1 MNVVEIISHHIL
13 DHDWGLS
20 LGGVRLPVTT
30 HSVTIF
36 AVSVILL
43 VGLVLLARSARNT
56 KPARLLG
63 TLAEEYVT
71 FIRDGMVL
79 PNMGAEG
86 KPMLPYFC
94 TLFLFI
100 LCVNLAGM
108 IPEMKTATSNI
119 SVTAA
124 LALCSGALILYSGL
138 KFHGVIG
145 FIKGFVP
152 SGTPGWLVPLIFPL
166 EVLST
171 VIKVCVLAIR
181 LFANMLSGHMV
192 LLCLLL
198 IVFIVGQMH
207 IAAGIGAVLPAMALE
222 IFMTCL
228 ELLVAFLQAYV
239 FTLLTAIFAGSVIHT
254 H

>member
-1 MNVVEIISHHIL
+1 MDVAEIIAHHIL
-13 DHDWGLS
+13 DHNWGLS
-20 LGGVRLPVTT
+20 LGGFSLPITT
-30 HSVTIF
+30 HSVTLL
-36 AVSVILL
+36 AVSLFLL
-43 VGLVLLARSARNT
+43 STLAWISHART
-56 KPARLLG
+56 SRAGRLLT
-63 TLAEEYVT
+63 TLAEEYIT
-71 FIRDGMVL
+71 FIRDSLVL
-79 PNMGAEG
+79 PNMGTEG
-86 KPMLPYFC
+86 RGFLPYFC

-100 LCVNLAGM
+100 LFTNLAGM

-124 LALCSGALILYSGL
+124 LALCSGGVILYSGL
-138 KFHGVIG
+138 KYHGFIG
-145 FIKGFVP
+145 FLKGFVP
-152 SGTPGWLVPLIFPL
+152 SGTPVWLVPLIFPL
-166 EVLST
+166 EVIST

-198 IVFIVGQMH
+198 IIFIVGKMH
-207 IAAGIGAVLPAMALE
+207 IAAGVGALVPAMGLE

>member
-1 MNVVEIISHHIL
+1 MNVADTIAHHIL
-13 DHDWGLS
+13 DHNWGITLA
-20 LGGVRLPVTT
+20 GFHLPVTT
-30 HSVTIF
+30 HSVTILG
-36 AVSVILL
+36 VSVFLFMGLIWAARPHASRAGRLITTLL
-43 VGLVLLARSARNT
+43 
-56 KPARLLG
+56 
-63 TLAEEYVT
+63 EEYVT
-71 FIRDGMVL
+71 FIRDGLVL
-79 PNMGAEG
+79 PNLGAEG
-86 KPMLPYFC
+86 RSFLPYFC

-100 LCVNLAGM
+100 LSVNLAGM

-124 LALCSGALILYSGL
+124 LALCSGGLILYGGL
-138 KFHGVIG
+138 KYHGLIG

-152 SGTPGWLVPLIFPL
+152 TGTPAWLVPLIFPL
-166 EVLST
+166 EVIST

-192 LLCLLL
+192 LICLLL
-198 IVFIVGQMH
+198 IIFIVGHMQ
-207 IAAGIGAVLPAMALE
+207 IFAGVGALIPAMGLE

-239 FTLLTAIFAGSVIHT
+239 FTLLTAIFTGSVIHT

>member
-1 MNVVEIISHHIL
+1 MNVADTIAHHIL
-13 DHDWGLS
+13 DHDWGVT
-20 LGGVRLPVTT
+20 LGGLRVPVTT

-36 AVSVILL
+36 AVSVLLL
-43 VGLVLLARSARNT
+43 VVLSWASRPRQS
-56 KPARLLG
+56 KSGRLLT
-63 TLAEEYVT
+63 TLLEEYVS
-71 FIRDGMVL
+71 FVRDGLVL

-86 KPMLPYFC
+86 KSFLPYFC

-124 LALCSGALILYSGL
+124 LALCSGGVILYSGL
-138 KFHGVIG
+138 KYHGVIG
-145 FIKGFVP
+145 FLKGFVP
-152 SGTPGWLVPLIFPL
+152 SGTPAWLVPLIFPL
-166 EVLST
+166 EVIST
-171 VIKVCVLAIR
+171 IIKVCVLAIR

-192 LLCLLL
+192 LICLLL
-198 IVFIVGQMH
+198 IIFIVGKMSVF
-207 IAAGIGAVLPAMALE
+207 AGAGALLPAMGLE

>member
-1 MNVVEIISHHIL
+1 MDVAEIISHHIL
-13 DHDWGLS
+13 DHDWGVV
-20 LGGVRLPVTT
+20 LGGMRMPVTT
-30 HSVTIF
+30 HSVTIA
-36 AVSVILL
+36 AVSIILFL
-43 VGLVLLARSARNT
+43 GLWWISRRHESRAG
-56 KPARLLG
+56 RLLT

-86 KPMLPYFC
+86 RSFLPYFC

-100 LCVNLAGM
+100 LSVNLAGM
-108 IPEMKTATSNI
+108 IPQMKTATSNI

-124 LALCSGALILYSGL
+124 LALCSGGLILFSGL
-138 KFHGVIG
+138 KFHGPIG
-145 FIKGFVP
+145 FLKGFVP
-152 SGTPGWLVPLIFPL
+152 SGTPAWLVPLIFPL
-166 EVLST
+166 EVVSL

-192 LLCLLL
+192 LICLLL
-198 IVFIVGQMH
+198 IIFIVGNMH
-207 IAAGIGAVLPAMALE
+207 IAAGEGSLIPAMGLE

-228 ELLVAFLQAYV
+228 ELIVAFLPAYV

>member
-1 MNVVEIISHHIL
+1 MDVAEIIAHHIL
-13 DHDWGLS
+13 DHNWGIT
-20 LGGVRLPVTT
+20 LGGVSLPITT
-30 HSVTIF
+30 HSVTIL
-36 AVSVILL
+36 AVSA
-43 VGLVLLARSARNT
+43 VLLGALTWLSHARCGRAG
-56 KPARLLG
+56 RLLT
-63 TLAEEYVT
+63 TLVEEYIT
-71 FIRDGMVL
+71 FIRDGLVL

-86 KPMLPYFC
+86 RGFLPYFC

-100 LCVNLAGM
+100 LTVNLAGM

-124 LALCSGALILYSGL
+124 LALCSGGVILYSGL
-138 KFHGVIG
+138 RYHGVIG
-145 FIKGFVP
+145 FLKGFVP
-152 SGTPGWLVPLIFPL
+152 SGTPVWLVPLIFPL
-166 EVLST
+166 EVIST

-198 IVFIVGQMH
+198 IIFIVGKMH
-207 IAAGIGAVLPAMALE
+207 IAAGIGSLIPAMGLE

>member
-1 MNVVEIISHHIL
+1 MNVAETISHHIL
-13 DHDWGLS
+13 DHDWGVM
-20 LGGVRLPVTT
+20 LGGFRLPVTT

-36 AVSVILL
+36 TVSVLL
-43 VGLVLLARSARNT
+43 LLALAWAVRKHASRAGRLLAVLL
-56 KPARLLG
+56 
-63 TLAEEYVT
+63 EEYVS
-71 FIRDGMVL
+71 FIRGSIVL
-79 PNMGAEG
+79 PNMGQEG
-86 KPMLPYFC
+86 RGMLPYFC

-100 LCVNLAGM
+100 LSVNLVGM
-108 IPEMKTATSNI
+108 IPQMKTATSNI

-124 LALCSGALILYSGL
+124 LALCSGGLILYSGL
-138 KFHGVIG
+138 KYHGLVG
-145 FIKGFVP
+145 FLKGFVP

-166 EVLST
+166 EVIST

-192 LLCLLL
+192 LICLLL
-198 IVFIVGQMH
+198 IIFIVGDMSK
-207 IAAGIGAVLPAMALE
+207 AAGAGALLPAMALE

>member
-1 MNVVEIISHHIL
+1 MDVAETISHHIL
-13 DHDWGLS
+13 DHDWGVV
-20 LGGVRLPVTT
+20 LGGIRIPVTT

-36 AVSVILL
+36 CVSLLLVLGLAWAARKHTSHAGKLVSVLM
-43 VGLVLLARSARNT
+43 
-56 KPARLLG
+56 
-63 TLAEEYVT
+63 EEYVS
-71 FIRDGMVL
+71 FIRGGIVL
-79 PNMGAEG
+79 PNMGEEG
-86 KPMLPYFC
+86 RGMLPYFC

-100 LCVNLAGM
+100 LTVNLAGM

-124 LALCSGALILYSGL
+124 LALCSGALIVGSGL
-138 KFHGVIG
+138 KFHGLVG
-145 FIKGFVP
+145 FLKGFVP
-152 SGTPGWLVPLIFPL
+152 SGTPWWLVPLIFPL
-166 EVLST
+166 ELISL

-192 LLCLLL
+192 LICLLL
-198 IVFIVGQMH
+198 IIFIVGEMSKW
-207 IAAGIGAVLPAMALE
+207 AGAGALLPAMGLE